1 MLSLKSN
8 SDLLGCQ
15 RVAGWP
21 PGRIAIVAAIAAAVA
36 LGLAG
41 CGIASAPIKDRPL
54 IVATPEAGQLTVA
67 TQPEAA
73 IGDVQ
78 PVYVSIA
85 NGTDTPRSIIP
96 SQIFAVDESGARVAP
111 LPAGEAARQAGGAGE
126 LKAALTSAAVS
137 GGAAG
142 ALGAGVG
149 AAAGAFLGGVG
160 TGAIFGG
167 ALGAGEGILSG
178 VQAGSAK
185 ADTVADQQL
194 TALAL
199 QGGDVRRDFT
209 VSGYVFFPK
218 GQYQDVELLMVN
230 GETGDTESLRE
241 PWR

>member
-1 MLSLKSN
+1 MHRAPAAPAKRRQPLTM
-8 SDLLGCQ
+8 
-15 RVAGWP
+15 V
-21 PGRIAIVAAIAAAVA
+21 AIAVA
-36 LGLAG
+36 SVLGLAG

-96 SQIFAVDESGARVAP
+96 SQIFALDASGARVAP

-137 GGAAG
+137 GGA
-142 ALGAGVG
+142 LGAIGAGIG
-149 AAAGAFLGGVG
+149 AAAGSFLGGARS
-160 TGAIFGG
+160 GAIFGG
-167 ALGAGEGILSG
+167 ALGAGEGIARG
-178 VQAGSAK
+178 AEAGSTK
-185 ADTVADQQL
+185 ADSVANQQL

-218 GQYQDVELLMVN
+218 GEYQDVELLMVN